1 MVHMDTRIRK
11 ISYSEIAIETYEQQ
25 LTNSQ
30 DKLDKKYLL
39 EYPTVYIIHDKQYAG
54 YHVYVGETNNII
66 GRTEQHLKEIPTKDI
81 NNYKK
86 YWTSFNR
93 SLSSE
98 MYIIGNDKFNKS
110 LTLDVENKLMS
121 YLTSVP
127 VVYRVENARPNAQE
141 NYFTKADFDD
151 IFSDIWSKLGKRD
164 ARLFPSEKEINDSAI
179 FKASPFHELT
189 PEQEQA
195 RKSILRTIQQEL
207 NKDSDEI
214 GRLKLVMGEAGS
226 GKTVLLSNIFL
237 DISDSLKEFNDDPN
251 KPSFPEV
258 HLLVNHNEQLSVYTQ
273 IANKLG
279 LQTRTHQR
287 VWKPTAF
294 LNKHLDSAQRD
305 QKAVDVVIV
314 DEAHLLLTQGDQ
326 GYHGKDHLADLMKVA
341 KVVVAVFDENQ
352 ILSTKQW
359 RKKEEIERYL
369 KDPDNDLIHLRNQL
383 RMNANDDTL
392 AWLRSF
398 IDKGHIGPIPTDGDY
413 DLQIFETPDELYHEI
428 KKQSQQTESGLS
440 RVIATYDWPWNGNK
454 KPDNGDP
461 TWNVTIGNF
470 SMPWNYSLPCS
481 SEHKHSSWAEQ
492 PQTIDEIG
500 STFTIQGFDL
510 NIAGVIIG
518 RSVKWDETK
527 QKIYFDREAS
537 CNKGA
542 KNRRT
547 LSDDT
552 KAYLSDELLHNEL
565 NVLLT
570 RGVNGLYIFAVDEP
584 LRRQLLAMS
593 RQTSQNL

>member
-1 MVHMDTRIRK
+1 MDTRIKR
-11 ISYSEIAIETYEQQ
+11 ITYSEIDIRTYEKD
-25 LTNSQ
+25 LKHSENE
-30 DKLDKKYLL
+30 LDKRYLL
-39 EYPTVYIIHDKQYAG
+39 DYPTVYIIHDKQYAG
-54 YHVYVGETNNII
+54 YHVYVGETNNIV
-66 GRTEQHLKEIPTKDI
+66 GRTEQHLKEIPTNDI
-81 NNYKK
+81 NNYKQF
-86 YWTSFNR
+86 WNSFNH
-93 SLSSE
+93 SPSSE
-98 MYIIGNDKFNKS
+98 MYVIGNDKFNKS

-127 VVYRVENARPNAQE
+127 VVHRVENARPNAQE
-141 NYFTKADFDD
+141 NYFTKDDFND
-151 IFSDIWSKLGKRD
+151 IFSDIWNKLGKD
-164 ARLFPSEKEINDSAI
+164 NPQLFPSEREIKDSAI

-189 PEQEQA
+189 PEQEWA

-207 NKDSDEI
+207 NKDANEI
-214 GRLKLVMGEAGS
+214 GRLKLVVGEAGS

-237 DISDSLKEFNDDPN
+237 DISDSLKDFNKNTDSTDL
-251 KPSFPEV
+251 PEV

-279 LQTRTHQR
+279 LQTRSHQR
-287 VWKPTAF
+287 VWKPTTF
-294 LNKHLDSAQRD
+294 LNKHRPSVQRD

-326 GYHGKDHLADLMKVA
+326 GYHGKDHLTDLMKVA
-341 KVVVAVFDENQ
+341 KVVVAVFDQNQ

-369 KDPDNDLIHLRNQL
+369 KDPDNDLIPLRNQL
-383 RMNANDDTL
+383 RMRANDDTL
-392 AWLRSF
+392 DWLRNF
-398 IDKGHIGPIPTDGDY
+398 IDKGHIGPIPTDDRY
-413 DLQIFETPDELYHEI
+413 DLQICRTPDELYQKI
-428 KKQSQQTESGLS
+428 KKQSKQTESGLS
-440 RVIATYDWPWNGNK
+440 RVIATYDWPWKGNE

-461 TWNVTIGNF
+461 TWNVTIDDF
-470 SMPWNYSLPCS
+470 SMPWNYSLPCA
-481 SEHKHSSWAEQ
+481 SEYKHSSWAEQ

-518 RSVKWDETK
+518 RSVKWDETR

-552 KAYLSDELLHNEL
+552 KAYLSDKLLHNEL

-584 LRRQLLAMS
+584 LRRHLLAMS
-593 RQTSQNL
+593 RQTSLNL

>member
-1 MVHMDTRIRK
+1 MDTRIRK
-11 ISYSEIAIETYEQQ
+11 ITYSETDIETYEKQ
-25 LTNSQ
+25 LTHSQ

-39 EYPTVYIIHDKQYAG
+39 DYPTVYIIHDKQYAG

-66 GRTEQHLKEIPTKDI
+66 GRTEQHLKEIPTNDI
-81 NNYKK
+81 NNYKQ
-86 YWTSFNR
+86 YWNSFNH
-93 SLSSE
+93 SKKSK
-98 MYIIGNDKFNKS
+98 MYVIGNDKFNKS

-141 NYFTKADFDD
+141 NYFTKNDFDK
-151 IFSDIWSKLGKRD
+151 IFSDIWSKLGKD
-164 ARLFPSEKEINDSAI
+164 NPHLFPSEKEIKDSAI

-189 PEQEQA
+189 QEQEQA

-207 NKDSDEI
+207 NKGTDEI

-237 DISDSLKEFNDDPN
+237 DISDSLKDFNNDQNTPN
-251 KPSFPEV
+251 FPEV

-294 LNKHLDSAQRD
+294 LNKHLSSVKKE
-305 QKAVDVVIV
+305 QKPVDVVIV

-326 GYHGKDHLADLMKVA
+326 GYHGKDHLVDLLKVA
-341 KVVVAVFDENQ
+341 RVVVAVFDQDQ

-369 KDPDNDLIHLRNQL
+369 KDPSNDLIRLQNQL
-383 RMNANDDTL
+383 RINANDDTL
-392 AWLRSF
+392 TWLRNF
-398 IDKGHIGPIPTDGDY
+398 IDNGDIGPIPEDEDY
-413 DLQIFETPDELYHEI
+413 DLQIFDTPDKLYHKIRER
-428 KKQSQQTESGLS
+428 SEQTESGLS
-440 RVIATYDWPWNGNK
+440 RVIATYDWPWKENK
-454 KPDNGDP
+454 KPDNGDF
-461 TWNVTIGNF
+461 TWNVTVGNF
-470 SMPWNYSLPCS
+470 SMPWNYSLPCAP
-481 SEHKHSSWAEQ
+481 EDKDSSWAEQ

-527 QKIYFDREAS
+527 QKVYFDREES

-547 LSDDT
+547 LSDNT

-570 RGVNGLYIFAVDEP
+570 RGVNGLYIFAVDKP
-584 LRRQLLAMS
+584 LRQHLLAMS
-593 RQTSQNL
+593 RQTSPKL